1 MESIAAGAAV
11 GLIECAVCQPFD
23 MVKTRHHLSSQ
34 ARSVAS
40 SLQAIHAEGG
50 FRRFYRG
57 VGPEFAG
64 MVPKSAAMYSSYD
77 GARQLLLAHTSLDEV
92 AASVAAGAASG
103 PFEAAVVQPF
113 QVVKVRMQTKEYVG
127 RYAGSLD
134 CAARETRD
142 AEHRSQARRHPPL
155 VASCHAAH
163 TQHSRARPSQGC
175 DHISRPP
182 RPSEPS
188 CRRRCCARRAWR
200 PLRAPALAPQC
211 GGVAAHQA
219 LRAGPSTRWC
229 RTVARPR
236 PPPRNSVWNAAYFG
250 SMAAVRRRGDA
261 AGGRAAGGG
270 GSEAAARGLDLVA
283 GFGCGVLATCFNAPF
298 DVAKSRI
305 QSQLPAATAGATG
318 DSHRHYH
325 GTLSTL
331 ARIAREEGLAA
342 CWKGFQAKAIRMGL
356 AGLVGLSSFDLVKWL
371 LV

>member
-113 QVVKVRMQTKEYVG
+113 QVVKVRMQTKEY
-127 RYAGSLD
+127 AQML
-134 CAARETRD
+134 
-142 AEHRSQARRHPPL
+142 RS
-155 VASCHAAH
+155 
-163 TQHSRARPSQGC
+163 
-175 DHISRPP
+175 
-182 RPSEPS
+182 E
-188 CRRRCCARRAWR
+188 
-200 PLRAPALAPQC
+200 
-211 GGVAAHQA
+211 GVAAFA
-219 LRAGPSTRWC
+219 
-229 RTVARPR
+229 RTGLGAT
-236 PPPRNSVWNAAYFG
+236 VWR
-250 SMAAVRRRGDA
+250 S
-261 AGGRAAGGG
+261 
-270 GSEAAARGLDLVA
+270 
-283 GFGCGVLATCFNAPF
+283 FGCGVLATCFNAPF

-318 DSHRHYH
+318 DSHRRYH

-371 LV
+371 LEALL

>member
-142 AEHRSQARRHPPL
+142 AGTQISSPQTPL
-155 VASCHAAH
+155 
-163 TQHSRARPSQGC
+163 
-175 DHISRPP
+175 
-182 RPSEPS
+182 
-188 CRRRCCARRAWR
+188 
-200 PLRAPALAPQC
+200 
-211 GGVAAHQA
+211 
-219 LRAGPSTRWC
+219 
-229 RTVARPR
+229 
-236 PPPRNSVWNAAYFG
+236 F
-250 SMAAVRRRGDA
+250 
-261 AGGRAAGGG
+261 
-270 GSEAAARGLDLVA
+270 
-283 GFGCGVLATCFNAPF
+283 
-298 DVAKSRI
+298 
-305 QSQLPAATAGATG
+305 
-318 DSHRHYH
+318 
-325 GTLSTL
+325 
-331 ARIAREEGLAA
+331 
-342 CWKGFQAKAIRMGL
+342 
-356 AGLVGLSSFDLVKWL
+356 
-371 LV
+371 